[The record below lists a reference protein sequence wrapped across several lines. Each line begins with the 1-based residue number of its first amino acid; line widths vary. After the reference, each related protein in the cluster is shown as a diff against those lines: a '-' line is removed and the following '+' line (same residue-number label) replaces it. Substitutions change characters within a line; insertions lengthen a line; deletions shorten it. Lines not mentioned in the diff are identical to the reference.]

1 MNIHEFENEIQ
12 NALRRETQHLRPVD
26 DVALQKEVEK
36 FEFLHEPYIE
46 KIPFYTQS
54 NGTSLQSLCDAGTIE
69 QETATLFTSYFGC
82 ENAGSVN
89 LYEHQ
94 VAAINGVGKGRNA
107 IICTGTG
114 SGKTESFLIPIV
126 NAIIKER
133 KNPNYTPGVRALLLY
148 PMNALVNDQLKRIR
162 SLLKG
167 SEVTYGIYTS
177 ELKSSDQINIPWETN
192 GDLQYQQRV
201 QQERTYADNL
211 RLTLPRNQD
220 LRDNVMEGEPRTMS
234 ITDEDVPKNE
244 YTSRRQ
250 WAQGPAD
257 ILITN
262 YSMLE
267 QLLLSPDKQN
277 IFCNGRPT
285 WKFIVID
292 EAHSYD
298 GGLGTDIAWLLRRV
312 AHATH
317 ADNIQYIATSATLI
331 DDPVMTEEEKRSKIA
346 TDFAAQL
353 FSQGADTFD
362 VNLGTLH
369 TGGIARG
376 ARADA
381 PRYRELISTQID
393 EPEFGATD
401 FGSCIIQVSKPSTNR
416 LLDLTQ
422 WVANLR
428 KLHDVLKRF
437 KPKKQM
443 HFSDAIYL
451 CRILSVIQPNAEVNI
466 ENNQLFSVIG
476 NLCTNKNFPI
486 DVRALVK
493 EVSGIESERDLNE
506 IKTKIY
512 QFAQGQ
518 VVNIKCK
525 HVYAIAQVAQ
535 LLFEYGEIEN
545 ETLAL
550 QPISWHDETF
560 TYFEEVNNA
569 ITQLNQYIIDCE
581 EKITARWFDAT
592 GVEREESCK
601 DISACVTAYL
611 QSYPHVSLLSE
622 AFIQAK
628 SDAARLKRSELVRS
642 VFGNDED
649 EAKQEFDALATLL
662 SLSSHPDLMRKPL
675 MDLRYHQIASGI
687 KEMAVS
693 FHVNENKIEPHYH
706 PNDSRIADGDG
717 NILYTLGICYKCFHP
732 FILVYSSTFDANIP
746 ADDVSRYN
754 HPDSDKR
761 FYAFSW
767 KPSPHNP
774 LVGHTHILNIHTG
787 QIRVSSQ
794 EANAAAGE
802 LALYIE
808 CSHNEPE
815 GAANQQNAQ
824 VDESSEF
831 IKICPVCNESADNLN
846 SRYGIIAPYAS
857 GQEVMRTIVLY
868 HLIKHADSQ
877 CSLGES
883 LAEGR
888 KVLAFSDSR
897 ASAAQLAIKFDSLVE
912 QRLIDKCVCTALND
926 VSLEDVGQENL
937 RENLRRSEI
946 TGRLLNRM
954 EEDGESEQWLRG
966 RLEREQYQK
975 SLQAAIPGIK
985 KFIEGIGASR
995 MLDKTYR
1002 VNDQNQMYDPFAAAS
1017 LLALS
1022 ALQSNKRESLITSG
1036 RIKVT
1041 FLPSRPAEQQKNI
1054 IINDFFNGESARYDS
1069 FEVKMAERIFLTT
1082 SLYCNA
1088 YDIEHGAHY
1097 AVVNNHAKP
1106 IRAEQQG
1113 AVDTHAWETG
1123 RVYPDIAKSCGIAD
1137 EQIANLLINYRQYL
1151 IAARIMRAPAQQDG
1165 GLRLNLDRVRFEVC
1179 HGNEYHDDFGKYF
1192 RIEEHT
1198 AQLRKE
1204 YAALNQRLFA
1214 DGLINILS
1222 CSTTFEMGVDLGDL
1236 NCVYMNNL
1244 PPKVANYKQRA
1255 GRAGR
1260 RAGSASYVVTLIG
1273 ENAHDMYYK
1282 EHPHDLFFGRMKM
1295 PIFYMENETF
1305 RAKHFRAIAFADLL
1319 GWQPKL
1325 PAWRRCES
1333 FFGANENMRD
1343 QLNNRVNDWLN
1354 NRRDAVQHLC
1364 EEISGD
1370 QQVPYSVADDLAYQ
1384 LCNNIEVNAEYLDY
1398 FRNNSENL
1406 SGPRIHNNE
1415 ASGAVDAKYWNRYT
1429 ALLNENLFMALHRE
1443 CKGAT
1448 LNVLANN
1455 RVLPRYGF
1463 PCNEIA
1469 LYPKPGDKNASSID
1483 LTRPKSSGI
1492 FEYAPG
1498 QTVVANKLCLQSKK
1512 PLFVAANQMFYG
1524 GEQNRFLYWC
1534 NHCRLFF
1541 LSEQQANPNCTMCNQ
1556 HVVANPMR
1564 AIEPDAFVA
1573 DCSQEA
1579 RTARYIPP
1587 PPKYCVYSGGLVP
1600 DKQIRVGNVVV
1611 APSNTRS
1618 LLFVNNKP
1626 FCHPNQGP
1634 RSEMLHMVHEAQTDI
1649 VVWKPEQVLN
1659 EHVQGWTQERIQA
1672 AWQSA
1677 LQAIMSSVCK
1687 TLDVSDRDI
1696 GGMITICNGQ
1706 PFIVLYDNSPSGNG
1720 VLLPLI
1726 PTSDEQY
1733 NQHVR
1738 EKVCA
1743 VLSTAIEICSKCPNC
1758 KPLSAAEINKIPET
1772 VQTVYVDPARYRP
1785 RQACY
1790 NCIMS
1795 YENQRYHA
1803 VLDVHDAAVILKAL
1817 RPGSNDEAP
1826 GEDRNTPAGDE
1837 AGADNA
1843 GVQGNSLPFNREIAT
1858 TEFQSIENDA
1868 NLKRELSCR
1877 LHRGELFRVRIGG
1890 VERNCTLKRVI
1901 QNNKALFE
1909 ELEKPVSYKDIM
1921 KI

>member
-1 MNIHEFENEIQ
+1 MNIQELENEIQ
-12 NALRRETQHLRPVD
+12 NALRRETKHLRPVD
-26 DVALQKEVEK
+26 DDALQAEVEK
-36 FEFLHEPYIE
+36 FDFLREPYIE
-46 KIPFYTQS
+46 KIPFYKQS
-54 NGTSLQSLCDAGTIE
+54 AGTSLQSLCNAGMIE
-69 QETATLFTSYFGC
+69 QETASLFTSYFGC
-82 ENAGSVN
+82 ENASMVS

-94 VAAINGVGKGRNA
+94 VAAINGVRAGRNS

-126 NAIIKER
+126 DAIVRER
-133 KNPNYTPGVRALLLY
+133 NEKGAAYNKGVRALLLY

-162 SLLKG
+162 SLLK
-167 SEVTYGIYTS
+167 SSDVTYGIYTS
-177 ELKSSDQINIPWETN
+177 ELKNTDQIDIPWQINNE
-192 GDLQYQQRV
+192 LQYREQK
-201 QQERTYADNL
+201 QQERNYADNL
-211 RLTLPRNQD
+211 RLSLQGNKQGMEDNIMGGAPGTL
-220 LRDNVMEGEPRTMS
+220 S

-277 IFCNGRPT
+277 IFCNNQPS

-312 AHATH
+312 THATH

-331 DDPVMTEEEKRSKIA
+331 DAPDMNDEEKRSKIA
-346 TDFAAQL
+346 TDFAARL
-353 FSQGADTFD
+353 FSQRADTFD
-362 VNLGTLH
+362 VNLGTLYK
-369 TGGIARG
+369 GGIDRG
-376 ARADA
+376 NREDA
-381 PRYRELISTQID
+381 PQYSELTSLQID
-393 EPEFGATD
+393 EQEFEAMD
-401 FGSCIIQVSKPSTNR
+401 FGPGIIHVTMPSVNR

-422 WVANLR
+422 WVENLR
-428 KLHDVLKRF
+428 KLHGVLKRF
-437 KPKKQM
+437 APQKQM
-443 HFSDAIYL
+443 HFSDAVYL
-451 CRILSVIQPNAEVNI
+451 CRILSVIQPNAEVKI
-466 ENNQLFSVIG
+466 NNNHLFSAIG
-476 NLCTNKNFPI
+476 GHCTNQDYPI
-486 DVRALVK
+486 DVKALVK
-493 EVSGIESERDLNE
+493 EVSGIESVRDLIE
-506 IKTKIY
+506 IERVIY
-512 QFAQGQ
+512 QFTQGEI
-518 VVNIKCK
+518 VDIKCK
-525 HVYAIAQVAQ
+525 HVYAIAQVIQ

-550 QPISWHDETF
+550 QPISWHEDSF
-560 TYFEEVNNA
+560 LYFQEVEAA
-569 ITQLNQYIIDCE
+569 ISEFNQYIYDCE
-581 EKITARWFDAT
+581 EKIAARWFDAT
-592 GVEREESCK
+592 GVERRERCK

-611 QSYPHVSLLSE
+611 QSFPHASLLSE
-622 AFIQAK
+622 AFEKAK
-628 SDAARLKRSELVRS
+628 NDAARLKRSELVRA

-649 EAKQEFDALATLL
+649 DAKQEFDALASLL

-675 MDLRYHQIASGI
+675 MDLRYHQIVSGI
-687 KEMAVS
+687 TDMAVS
-693 FHVNENKIEPHYH
+693 FHVNGNKIEPEYH
-706 PNDSRIADGDG
+706 PNDSRIADGKDH
-717 NILYTLGICYKCFHP
+717 ILYTLGICYKCFHP
-732 FILVYSSTFDANIP
+732 YILVYSSAFDGNTP
-746 ADDVSRYN
+746 AEDVSRYN

-774 LVGHTHILNIHTG
+774 LAGHNHILNIHTG

-794 EANAAAGE
+794 EPNAAAGE
-802 LALYIE
+802 LALYI
-808 CSHNEPE
+808 CGSHIEQVVV
-815 GAANQQNAQ
+815 ANQQNAP
-824 VDESSEF
+824 VDTSMEF
-831 IKICPVCNESADNLN
+831 IERCPVCDETADNPN

-868 HLIKHADSQ
+868 HLIKHADPQ

-912 QRLIDKCVCTALND
+912 PRLLDKCVCTKLND
-926 VSLEDVGQENL
+926 VLLEPVDEENL
-937 RENLRRSEI
+937 LRSEI
-946 TGRLLNRM
+946 TRRLLYTK
-954 EEDGESEQWLRG
+954 EEEGEDEQWLRN
-966 RLEREQYQK
+966 RLNREQYQK

-985 KFIEGIGASR
+985 RFIESIGASR
-995 MLDKTYR
+995 LLDKTYR
-1002 VNDQNQMYDPFAAAS
+1002 GNDENQMYDSFAAAS

-1036 RIKVT
+1036 RVVVT
-1041 FLPSRPAEQQKNI
+1041 FLPRRNAEQSKND
-1054 IINDFFNGESARYDS
+1054 IINHFFNGERARYDS
-1069 FEVKMAERIFLTT
+1069 FEMKIAERIFLTT

-1088 YDIEHGAHY
+1088 YDVELGAYY
-1097 AVVNNHAKP
+1097 AIVNNHVRP
-1106 IRAEQQG
+1106 IRAKQPG
-1113 AVDTHAWETG
+1113 PVDTHAWETG
-1123 RVYPDIAKSCGIAD
+1123 RVYPDIAKSCGIPD
-1137 EQIANLLINYRQYL
+1137 NQISNILDKYREYL
-1151 IAARIMRAPAQQDG
+1151 IAAEILRAPAEPDG
-1165 GLRLNLDRVRFEVC
+1165 GLRLNLDRVRFEVH

-1236 NCVYMNNL
+1236 NCVFMNNL
-1244 PPKVANYKQRA
+1244 PPKVSNYKQRA

-1273 ENAHDMYYK
+1273 ENSHDMYYK

-1319 GWQPKL
+1319 GWRQNL
-1325 PAWRRCES
+1325 PAWRMCES
-1333 FFGANENMRD
+1333 FFGPNEQERQ
-1343 QLNNRVNDWLN
+1343 QLNRRVEEWLR

-1364 EEISGD
+1364 EEISGN
-1370 QQVPYSVADDLAYQ
+1370 QQIPYPVADDLAYQ
-1384 LCNNIEVNAEYLDY
+1384 LCNNIEVNGEYLEY

-1406 SGPRIHNNE
+1406 AGPRIHNNE
-1415 ASGAVDAKYWNRYT
+1415 VSGAVDAKYWNRYI
-1429 ALLNENLFMALHRE
+1429 ALQNENLFMALNRE
-1443 CKGAT
+1443 RKGAT

-1469 LYPKPGDKNASSID
+1469 LHPHPGDRNASSID

-1498 QTVVANKLCLQSKK
+1498 QTVVANKLCLQSNK

-1524 GEQNRFLYWC
+1524 GGQNRFLYWC

-1541 LSEQQANPNCTMCNQ
+1541 LSDLQHNANCSMCGQ
-1556 HVVANPMR
+1556 VVAANPMR

-1573 DCSQEA
+1573 LCSQDA
-1579 RTARYIPP
+1579 KKARYSSPP
-1587 PPKYCVYSGGLVP
+1587 SKYCVYSGGIVP
-1600 DKQIRVGNVVV
+1600 DKQINVGNVVV

-1626 FCHPNQGP
+1626 FLHRIPGQPN
-1634 RSEMLHMVHEAQTDI
+1634 EMLRMVHETLTDI
-1649 VVWKPEQVLN
+1649 VVWQPLPVVN
-1659 EHVQGWTQERIQA
+1659 EHMQGWTQERVQA

-1696 GGMITICNGQ
+1696 GGMITTCYGQ
-1706 PFIVLYDNSPSGNG
+1706 LFIVLYDNSASGNG
-1720 VLLPLI
+1720 VLLPII
-1726 PTSDEQY
+1726 PSSNQQY
-1733 NQHVR
+1733 NQDVHR
-1738 EKVCA
+1738 KVGDI
-1743 VLSTAIEICSKCPNC
+1743 LSKAIEICTKCPNC
-1758 KPLSAAEINKIPET
+1758 KYSNSNEINKIPAT
-1772 VQTVYVDPARYRP
+1772 MQTVYADPELYRP

-1795 YENQRYHA
+1795 YENQRYHD
-1803 VLDVHDAAVILKAL
+1803 VLDVHDASVILKAML
-1817 RPGSNDEAP
+1817 GDSKPLSEGGGTGNNDGAYIINGVEYVPVDENEIEEMSHEMRENRTYMVIIDNHLEKCRLICGTETSARVIRENDKNEAP
-1826 GEDRNTPAGDE
+1826 
-1837 AGADNA
+1837 
-1843 GVQGNSLPFNREIAT
+1843 
-1858 TEFQSIENDA
+1858 
-1868 NLKRELSCR
+1868 
-1877 LHRGELFRVRIGG
+1877 
-1890 VERNCTLKRVI
+1890 
-1901 QNNKALFE
+1901 E
-1909 ELEKPVSYKDIM
+1909 EYEYACIYM
-1921 KI
+1921 KKK

>member
-1 MNIHEFENEIQ
+1 MNIQELEDEIQ

-26 DVALQKEVEK
+26 DVALQTEVGK

-46 KIPFYTQS
+46 KIPFYKQS

-177 ELKSSDQINIPWETN
+177 ELKNSDQINIPWEIN

-201 QQERTYADNL
+201 QQERNNADNL
-211 RLTLPRNQD
+211 RLTLQQQNQV
-220 LRDNVMEGEPRTMS
+220 LMGNVMEGEPRTMS

-277 IFCNGRPT
+277 IFCNHQPT

-353 FSQGADTFD
+353 FSQGAATFD

-369 TGGIARG
+369 TGGIECGDRV
-376 ARADA
+376 DA

-476 NLCTNKNFPI
+476 NLCTNQNFPI

-493 EVSGIESERDLNE
+493 EVSGIESVRDLIE
-506 IKTKIY
+506 IETKIY
-512 QFAQGQ
+512 QFAQVQ
-518 VVNIKCK
+518 DVNIKCK

-693 FHVNENKIEPHYH
+693 FHVNENTIEPHYH

-717 NILYTLGICYKCFHP
+717 NILYTLGICHKCFHP
-732 FILVYSSTFDANIP
+732 FILVYSSTFDGNTP

-794 EANAAAGE
+794 EPNAAAGE

-808 CSHNEPE
+808 CSHIEPV

-824 VDESSEF
+824 VDASSEF
-831 IKICPVCNESADNLN
+831 IERCPVCNESADNPN

-926 VSLEDVGQENL
+926 VSLEDVDP
-937 RENLRRSEI
+937 ENLRRSEI
-946 TGRLLNRM
+946 TGRLLNVM
-954 EEDGESEQWLRG
+954 EEYGEDEQWLRD

-1002 VNDQNQMYDPFAAAS
+1002 GNDQNQMYDSFAAAS

-1041 FLPSRPAEQQKNI
+1041 FLPSRNAQAEQKKNI
-1054 IINDFFNGESARYDS
+1054 IINHFFNGERARYDS
-1069 FEVKMAERIFLTT
+1069 FEVKIAERIFLTT

-1088 YDIEHGAHY
+1088 YDIEYGAYY
-1097 AVVNNHAKP
+1097 AVVNNHVKP
-1106 IRAEQQG
+1106 LRAEQPG
-1113 AVDTHAWETG
+1113 VVDTHAWETG

-1137 EQIANLLINYRQYL
+1137 EQIDNLLSNYRQYL
-1151 IAARIMRAPAQQDG
+1151 IAASIMRAPAQQDG

-1319 GWQPKL
+1319 GWRPNL
-1325 PAWRRCES
+1325 PAWRMCES
-1333 FFGANENMRD
+1333 FFGANENMRM

-1415 ASGAVDAKYWNRYT
+1415 ASGAVDAKYWNRYA
-1429 ALLNENLFMALHRE
+1429 ALLHENLFMALNRE
-1443 CKGAT
+1443 SKGAT

-1469 LYPKPGDKNASSID
+1469 LYPQPSDKNASSID

-1498 QTVVANKLCLQSKK
+1498 QTVVANKLCLQSRK

-1524 GEQNRFLYWC
+1524 GGQNRFLYWC

-1573 DCSQEA
+1573 YCSQEA

-1626 FCHPNQGP
+1626 FLHHNQGQGN
-1634 RSEMLHMVHEAQTDI
+1634 EMLRMVHEAQTDI

-1659 EHVQGWTQERIQA
+1659 EHVQEWTPERIQA

-1696 GGMITICNGQ
+1696 GGMITMCNGQ

-1733 NQHVR
+1733 NQDVR
-1738 EKVCA
+1738 KKVCD
-1743 VLSTAIEICSKCPNC
+1743 VLLKAIEICSKCPNC
-1758 KPLSAAEINKIPET
+1758 TPLNAAEINKIPET

-1803 VLDVHDAAVILKAL
+1803 VLDVHDAAVILNAMYGNQPIGPKTDDGNFKQ
-1817 RPGSNDEAP
+1817 GSGTEGN
-1826 GEDRNTPAGDE
+1826 GGIKGD
-1837 AGADNA
+1837 GH
-1843 GVQGNSLPFNREIAT
+1843 IAAKKT
-1858 TEFQSIENDA
+1858 IDDDM
-1868 NLKRELSCR
+1868 
-1877 LHRGELFRVRIGG
+1877 I
-1890 VERNCTLKRVI
+1890 
-1901 QNNKALFE
+1901 
-1909 ELEKPVSYKDIM
+1909 KDIKFGKYDDKDFM
-1921 KI
+1921 VRVDGNAIRLTLLYATDEDDACAFINEEGEEFILAFDDIIETIN